1 MKEFLEVLSER
12 QKCEG
17 SSYSILLTIHEKPVE
32 ENAEMNPNRSQS
44 FRDRIKAFESQGGDE
59 EGNVSQPP
67 QTSLPPRRASYKPP
81 VAVKPSTSF
90 KSQSKDDSS
99 LNASTTQKQNLFSS
113 PKPQLP
119 TNPGGKSIREE
130 LEALHSKGNTPHG
143 PCPPVLT
150 RAESIKEKETSQFPP
165 MPSVNPSRE
174 PLKPNLN
181 FNNHNLDPM
190 YVEDEYV
197 DSPFSE

>member
-1 MKEFLEVLSER
+1 M
-12 QKCEG
+12 G
-17 SSYSILLTIHEKPVE
+17 
-32 ENAEMNPNRSQS
+32 EMNPNRNQS
-44 FRDRIKAFESQGGDE
+44 FRARIQAFESQGGDE
-59 EGNVSQPP
+59 EGNVSQSP

-90 KSQSKDDSS
+90 KSQSKDDAS
-99 LNASTTQKQNLFSS
+99 LNASTTQNYQNTFSS
-113 PKPQLP
+113 PRSQLP

-150 RAESIKEKETSQFPP
+150 RSESIKEKEMSQFPP
-165 MPSVNPSRE
+165 MPSANPSRE
-174 PLKPNLN
+174 PLKPNPN

-197 DSPFSE
+197 DIPFSE